1 MEEELGNRFRFR
13 VWDEE
18 EKKWADGLLNDGQ
31 GWLGIEWFWDGGG
44 IDSRGNAID
53 EPRFIIEQCT
63 GIRDMNGRLIY
74 EGDVLDGMK
83 VVFDNKFIVRWNKTL
98 GGFTLE
104 NTRPHND
111 SINTLVVATMMKNL
125 GNIHDHPELLEDNK

>member
-1 MEEELGNRFRFR
+1 MNEESGNRFRFR

-31 GWLGIEWFWDGGG
+31 GWLGVEWFWDGGG

-53 EPRFIIEQCT
+53 ESRFTIEQCT
-63 GIRDMNGRLIY
+63 GIRDKNGRLIY
-74 EGDVLDGMK
+74 EGDILDGTEDG
-83 VVFDNKFIVRWNKTL
+83 FDNKLVVRWNKTF

-104 NTRPHND
+104 NTRPRG
-111 SINTLVVATMMKNL
+111 ICLNTLIAATMMAIL
-125 GNIHDHPELLEDNK
+125 GNIHEHPELLEVKR